1 MVYILSGQIFLLGL
15 LKGRFLDHFY
25 FLIYINDLSDN
36 LSSNTKLFADDAS
49 LSWLV
54 HDINQS
60 GIDLNVDLEKISNCI
75 FQLKM
80 SFNPDI
86 NKLTQVVIFSR
97 ILQKSNHSSLTFS
110 GTSVTQSEIQKYLEM
125 FLDSVF

>member
-1 MVYILSGQIFLLGL
+1 MVYILSGQIFLPGL
-15 LKGRFLDHFY
+15 LKSRFLNHFY

-49 LSWLV
+49 LSWV
-54 HDINQS
+54 VNDINQS
-60 GIDLNVDLEKISNCI
+60 GIDLNVDLEKISNWI

-80 SFNPDI
+80 SFNL
-86 NKLTQVVIFSR
+86 NKLAQVVIFSR

>member
-1 MVYILSGQIFLLGL
+1 ML

-25 FLIYINDLSDN
+25 FLIYINDLPDN
-36 LSSNTKLFADDAS
+36 LSSYTKLFADDAS
-49 LSWLV
+49 LSWVV

-60 GIDLNVDLEKISNCI
+60 GIDLNVDLEKISNWI

-80 SFNPDI
+80 SFNPDV
-86 NKLTQVVIFSR
+86 NKLAQVDIFSR

>member
-1 MVYILSGQIFLLGL
+1 MVYILSGQIFLPGL

-49 LSWLV
+49 LSWV
-54 HDINQS
+54 VNDINQS
-60 GIDLNVDLEKISNCI
+60 GIDLNVDLEKISNWI

-80 SFNPDI
+80 SFNL
-86 NKLTQVVIFSR
+86 NKLAQVVIFSR

-110 GTSVTQSEIQKYLEM
+110 GTSATQSEIQKYLEM

>member
-1 MVYILSGQIFLLGL
+1 MVYILSGQIFLPGL

-49 LSWLV
+49 LSWV
-54 HDINQS
+54 VNDINQS
-60 GIDLNVDLEKISNCI
+60 GIDLNVDLEKISNWI

-80 SFNPDI
+80 SFNL
-86 NKLTQVVIFSR
+86 NKLAQVVIFSR

>member
-1 MVYILSGQIFLLGL
+1 MVYILSGQIFLPGL

-25 FLIYINDLSDN
+25 FLIYINDLPDN
-36 LSSNTKLFADDAS
+36 LSSYTKLFADDAS
-49 LSWLV
+49 LSWVV

-60 GIDLNVDLEKISNCI
+60 GIDLNVDLEKISNWI

-80 SFNPDI
+80 SFNL
-86 NKLTQVVIFSR
+86 NKLAQVVIFSR
-97 ILQKSNHSSLTFS
+97 VLQKSNHSSLTFS

>member
-1 MVYILSGQIFLLGL
+1 MVYILSGQIFLPGL

-49 LSWLV
+49 LSWV
-54 HDINQS
+54 VNDINQS
-60 GIDLNVDLEKISNCI
+60 GIDLNVDLEKISNWI

-80 SFNPDI
+80 SFI
-86 NKLTQVVIFSR
+86 LNKLAQVVIFSR

>member
-1 MVYILSGQIFLLGL
+1 M
-15 LKGRFLDHFY
+15 
-25 FLIYINDLSDN
+25 SDN
-36 LSSNTKLFADDAS
+36 LSLNTKLFADDAS
-49 LSWLV
+49 LSWVV

-60 GIDLNVDLEKISNCI
+60 GIDLNDDLEKISNWI

-80 SFNPDI
+80 SFNL
-86 NKLTQVVIFSR
+86 NKLAQVVIFSR

-110 GTSVTQSEIQKYLEM
+110 GTSATQSEIQKYLEM

>member
-1 MVYILSGQIFLLGL
+1 MVYILSGQIFLPGL

-36 LSSNTKLFADDAS
+36 LSSNTKLFADDSS
-49 LSWLV
+49 LSWV
-54 HDINQS
+54 VNDINQS
-60 GIDLNVDLEKISNCI
+60 GIDLNVDLEKISNWI

-80 SFNPDI
+80 SFNL
-86 NKLTQVVIFSR
+86 NKLAQVVIFSR